1 MIPVTLP
8 DGRVVNIN
16 TNDPEK
22 AKIGAAKYY
31 NRTRKVA
38 ATELEESEVSYVGDA
53 FRGIGA
59 GAVSAAEGLATLP
72 WEAYDAVVD
81 PEESQAAKVRQF
93 YEKIKPTTYTGAGE
107 AAKFITQFALPGTVA
122 AKIAKARKLGN
133 AEQVAAFAGTDF
145 AVATQDVET
154 LGDFFDMGPTS
165 RTKTEDLEG
174 SERAAA
180 ELGNRL
186 KVAGESAA
194 MLLGLPVAFKAAAKG
209 VGAGARA
216 AGGVGVGKDLSR
228 KALKLFGTDEA
239 SPIGSAMTKVGQDE
253 AGTIKKL
260 ATKYFTF
267 QGDMPDR
274 MSAQIKAQKI
284 HDMSA
289 IDNELKRNMD
299 GIQTSLKKLS
309 SKGVLNGVDD
319 RTALNAMNDY
329 MFNPDQ
335 TMRLRGEKV
344 LKDLD
349 DKLLKSTNER
359 KFLKPEL
366 SIFESAKRA
375 REQIDGLSK
384 RLSSDGVLDQATQ
397 QGLIETVNG
406 NLNFYATR
414 MFRALRDP
422 SYRETITP
430 QQTDNAMKELVEI
443 SRQSDTP
450 LTERDAY
457 NILNEMVQKKDFSSG
472 GMKPNMQ
479 FEEDTLRAMG
489 NGILK
494 GRKLDNLPALRDFLG
509 EYTGSADIL
518 GRVPNKDGTYKLRTQ
533 SIGEQQEGLLTKVKE
548 TTEGIAKMITK
559 HAMFKDI
566 DAYNKRLG
574 EVNPNARYIVDEI
587 PMDKPPGSYVS
598 LGEVDRSGKITDASR
613 SKYGPLAGKYIK
625 KEYAGAFDNAA
636 ELGGLQGDSFLSNLW
651 STFLGLKGVS
661 QMSKTVFSPT
671 AQIRNAST
679 AALFTVQAGNVGNGK
694 ALLDSMQT
702 VFSEIGDR
710 YVPVKGATASSR
722 NNLKQQY
729 DEYTELGVVNTNVR
743 QGEFESLIKDAYENK
758 IGGKLLAGKPM
769 QAAEY
774 AQNNLATKIYQG
786 SDDLWKIYNYEMELG
801 KLNKVIEKNPN
812 AVIPVT
818 DYRNIIDFGPSVNAG
833 SLDKEALQTF
843 LKREAAS
850 ITKDVI
856 PNYVRVPE
864 AIKLLRKLPFG
875 NFVAFPA
882 EIIRTSSNTLSR
894 AIKEV
899 ASDSP
904 EMREIGMRRLIG
916 MSTVHYTGGR
926 ALSSLGHALTGSSE
940 EQTEAYQRSF
950 APEWERNSQLIPVAT
965 DKNGNVTEFYNFSYT
980 NPYDYLTRPVRAVFN
995 AVNNG
1000 LTEEKEL
1007 DRIAM
1012 DAVVES
1018 SAEFF
1023 SPFISETMLGE
1034 RILDMSRNTTKTGR
1048 SVWNDQDD
1056 FSTKVIKGFAYMA
1069 DSLMPTFSPYDL
1081 RRNKLKDLPS
1091 SVLAS
1096 VGLRDEDKA
1105 LTGQGVR
1112 LDPVGE
1118 IAEALTGLKTVRP
1131 VMDQQLYYKSRDASS
1146 ELIEAGKLFSALSR
1160 KKGKVDAEEITN
1172 AYIETNEKRFRSL
1185 RAFHQAIEDA
1195 RTLGMSDAQIA
1206 KVLKRAK
1213 APDYKRVMRGIY
1225 KPSKISKQIRKEAY
1239 RSDRNK
1245 ISNPFDLSAISE
1257 AKAEF
1262 RNKPFKPEA
1271 YEEQRAQQAPPS
1283 IMPPPAPGAVP
1294 PPSPPPN
1301 QSLFDRGIDALRDIE
1316 LDKLLGS

>member
-53 FRGIGA
+53 FRGVGA
-59 GAVSAAEGLATLP
+59 GAVSIAEGLATLP

-145 AVATQDVET
+145 AVATKDVET

-194 MLLGLPVAFKAAAKG
+194 MILGLPVAFKAAAKG

-228 KALKLFGTDEA
+228 KALKLFGADES

-319 RTALNAMNDY
+319 RAALNAMNDY

-406 NLNFYATR
+406 NLNFYGTKMYR
-414 MFRALRDP
+414 SLRDP
-422 SYRETITP
+422 SYQPTKK
-430 QQTDNAMKELVEI
+430 QTDNAMKELVEI

-661 QMSKTVFSPT
+661 QMSKVVYSPT

-710 YVPVKGATASSR
+710 YIPVKGATASSR

-926 ALSSLGHALTGSSE
+926 ALSNLGHALTGSSE

-1056 FSTKVIKGFAYMA
+1056 FGTKVLKGFAYVA
-1069 DSLMPTFSPYDL
+1069 DPLMPTFSPYDL
-1081 RRNKLKDLPS
+1081 RRNRLKDLPS

-1131 VMDQQLYYKSRDASS
+1131 VIEQQLYYKSRDASS

-1185 RAFHQAIEDA
+1185 RAFYQAIEDA

-1213 APDYKRVMRGIY
+1213 APDYKRVMRGVY

-1245 ISNPFDLSAISE
+1245 ISNPFDLSAISK

-1283 IMPPPAPGAVP
+1283 IMPPPTPGAVP
-1294 PPSPPPN
+1294 PPSPPPS

>member
-53 FRGIGA
+53 FRGVGA
-59 GAVSAAEGLATLP
+59 GAVSIAEGLATLP

-194 MLLGLPVAFKAAAKG
+194 MILGLPVAFKAAAKG
-209 VGAGARA
+209 VGAGVRA
-216 AGGVGVGKDLSR
+216 AGDIGIGKDVSR
-228 KALKLFGTDEA
+228 KTLKLFGADES

-349 DKLLKSTNER
+349 NKLLKSTNER

-366 SIFESAKRA
+366 SIFESTKRA
-375 REQIDGLSK
+375 REQIDGLSR

-397 QGLIETVNG
+397 QGLIDTVNG
-406 NLNFYATR
+406 NLNFYGTKMYR
-414 MFRALRDP
+414 SLRDP
-422 SYRETITP
+422 SYQPTKK
-430 QQTDNAMKELVEI
+430 QTDEAIKELVEI
-443 SRQSDTP
+443 TRQSDIP

-472 GMKPNMQ
+472 GMKPSMQ

-494 GRKLDNLPALRDFLG
+494 GRKLDNLPAIRDFLG

-548 TTEGIAKMITK
+548 TTEGVAKMLTK
-559 HAMFKDI
+559 NAMFKDI
-566 DAYNKRLG
+566 DAYNKKLG
-574 EVNPNARYIVDEI
+574 EVNPDARFIVDEI

-598 LGEVDRSGKITDASR
+598 LGEVDRLGKITDASR

-636 ELGGLQGDSFLSNLW
+636 ELGGLQGDSFVSNLW
-651 STFLGLKGVS
+651 STFLGLKGIS
-661 QMSKTVFSPT
+661 QMAKTVYSPT
-671 AQIRNAST
+671 TQIRNAST
-679 AALFTVQAGNVGNGK
+679 AALFSVQAGNVGNGK

-710 YVPVKGATASSR
+710 YVPVRGATGSSR
-722 NNLKQQY
+722 SNLKQRY

-743 QGEFESLIKDAYENK
+743 QGEFESLIKDALENK
-758 IGGKLLAGKPM
+758 IGSKFLGGKPM
-769 QAAEY
+769 KAAEY
-774 AQNNLATKIYQG
+774 AQNNFAAKVYQG
-786 SDDLWKIYNYEMELG
+786 SDDVWKIYNYEMELG

-818 DYRNIIDFGPSVNAG
+818 DYRNLIDFGPNVNAG
-833 SLDKEALQTF
+833 SLNKEALQTF

-850 ITKDVI
+850 ITKDLI

-864 AIKLLRKLPFG
+864 IIETLRKLPFG

-882 EIIRTSSNTLSR
+882 EVIRTSSNTLSR

-899 ASDSP
+899 ASESP
-904 EMREIGMRRLIG
+904 EMREIGMRRLVG
-916 MSTVHYTGGR
+916 MSTVHYAAGR
-926 ALSSLGHALTGSSE
+926 SLSTIGHALTGSSE
-940 EQTEAYQRSF
+940 EQTEAYKRSF

-1007 DRIAM
+1007 DRIAI
-1012 DAVVES
+1012 DAAIES

-1056 FSTKVIKGFAYMA
+1056 FGTKVLKGFAYVA
-1069 DSLMPTFSPYDL
+1069 DPLMPTFSPYDL
-1081 RRNKLKDLPS
+1081 RRNRLKDLPS

-1131 VMDQQLYYKSRDASS
+1131 VIEQQLYYKSRDASS

-1172 AYIETNEKRFRSL
+1172 AYIEVNEKRFRSL

-1195 RTLGMSDAQIA
+1195 RTLGMSDAEIA

-1213 APDYKRVMRGIY
+1213 APDYKRVMRGVY

-1245 ISNPFDLSAISE
+1245 ISNPFDLSAISK

-1283 IMPPPAPGAVP
+1283 IMPPPTPGAVP
-1294 PPSPPPN
+1294 PPSPPPS